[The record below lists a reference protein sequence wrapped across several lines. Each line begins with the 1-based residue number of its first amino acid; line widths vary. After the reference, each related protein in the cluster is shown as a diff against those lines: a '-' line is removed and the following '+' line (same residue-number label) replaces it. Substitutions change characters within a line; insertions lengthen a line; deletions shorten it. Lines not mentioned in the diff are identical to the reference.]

1 MATGIRL
8 DDKYADWR
16 VTPAVL
22 CGFQWSSYVVV
33 TWRCSQYGPPG
44 HLQCIWYVWL
54 SVCLYYITCSY
65 RSPNLLSTF
74 KHIAKKADRTA
85 YDVRYSCRTETADL
99 TLGCMHLYGNADRKS
114 TITMESTD
122 EVTPTLFTS
131 HALWPALQG
140 RPCTRWLTKG
150 ANEWLQRR
158 INLAEKYVLINLN
171 Y

>member
-1 MATGIRL
+1 MASGIRL
-8 DDKYADWR
+8 DDRYADWR

-33 TWRCSQYGPPG
+33 TWRCSQYGPTG

-54 SVCLYYITCSY
+54 SVCLYYITAADLLTFSA
-65 RSPNLLSTF
+65 LLSISLRRPIVL
-74 KHIAKKADRTA
+74 H
-85 YDVRYSCRTETADL
+85 VRYSCRTETADL